1 MKYLIIQLCDT
12 SVSFCHYSTDG
23 FSKHL
28 ISFDN
33 LKNGLL
39 WAIKEGLEIQVL
51 YPDYSLPEE
60 YDNLIKSVRH
70 IAIHSGNSD
79 KDDVV
84 ILSGW
89 DSLSSSEVCYEK
101 PVVLR
106 STIADFFS
114 NYTLL
119 FSAISKFPRL
129 NIIFVD
135 INNFKDEYI
144 GEYEKCLMELAERIF
159 ALYVQGNY
167 VQFNLLTD
175 RLMLTEMNNCNAGV
189 DCITLS
195 PDGNFYVCPAFYL
208 DKSSNI
214 GSPTRGLTIPNRQ
227 LYKLPYAPIC
237 RECDAYHCHR
247 CVWLNQRFTYEV
259 NTPGHEQC
267 VMAHVERKVA
277 RELLVNLRKVYEFMP
292 EVSIPALD
300 YLDPFNKIVK

>member
-1 MKYLIIQLCDT
+1 MKYMIIQLCDT

-51 YPDYSLPEE
+51 YPDYPLPDDYE
-60 YDNLIKSVRH
+60 NLIKSVRH
-70 IAIHSGNSD
+70 IAIHPENSNRG
-79 KDDVV
+79 DVV
-84 ILSGW
+84 ILSDW
-89 DSLSSSEVCYEK
+89 DSLRSPEASSEN

-106 STIADFFS
+106 TTIADFFS

-119 FSAISKFPRL
+119 SSVISRFPRL

-135 INNFKDEYI
+135 VNNFKDDYI
-144 GEYEKCLMELAERIF
+144 GQYEKCLSELADIIL
-159 ALYVQGNY
+159 ALYIQGNY
-167 VQFNLLTD
+167 IQFNLLTD

-208 DKSSNI
+208 DKSGDV
-214 GSPTRGLTIPNRQ
+214 GSPSKGLCTPNRH
-227 LYKLPYAPIC
+227 LYKLQYAPIC

-259 NTPGHEQC
+259 NTPSHEQC

-277 RELLVNLRKVYEFMP
+277 RELLANLRKVYEFMP